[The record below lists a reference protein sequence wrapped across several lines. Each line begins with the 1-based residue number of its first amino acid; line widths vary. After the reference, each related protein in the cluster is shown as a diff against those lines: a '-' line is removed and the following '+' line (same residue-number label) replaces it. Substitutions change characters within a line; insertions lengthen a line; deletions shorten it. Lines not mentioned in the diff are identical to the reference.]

1 MHLAFA
7 WCIHVFNVPTPHCGI
22 SSSGLSATRKRSLNK
37 AIILQLKREKWWAR
51 RFCQMTLNLRRDALM
66 PFCCLEDTWWQ
77 MSITEP
83 ESPHGADSP
92 DGKLISP
99 SQTLDQLPGSD
110 TCYIWPWVFVMDRK
124 LCIRRTKWF
133 FSDEFSD
140 FSLKIEMI
148 DASFRCSS

>member
-1 MHLAFA
+1 MH
-7 WCIHVFNVPTPHCGI
+7 WCTNVPTPHCGI
-22 SSSGLSATRKRSLNK
+22 F
-37 AIILQLKREKWWAR
+37 IIWTKQLLKKKSEQSNNPTTKKGKGRAKQLEG
-51 RFCQMTLNLRRDALM
+51 FCQMTLNLRRDALM